1 MARTCSIPQKERY
14 TRMAIG
20 GVFVVAG
27 FVIHRDTLT
36 SLALVTVGSAM
47 TARASL
53 GY

>member
-1 MARTCSIPQKERY
+1 
-14 TRMAIG
+14 MAIG
-20 GVFVVAG
+20 SVFVVAG

-36 SLALVTVGSAM
+36 ALTMVAVGSAM

>member
-20 GVFVVAG
+20 SVFVVAG
-27 FVIHRDTLT
+27 FVIHRDTFT
-36 SLALVTVGSAM
+36 AVTLVAVGSAM

>member
-1 MARTCSIPQKERY
+1 MPQKERY
-14 TRMAIG
+14 TRMSIG
-20 GVFVVAG
+20 AVFVVAG
-27 FVIHRDTLT
+27 FVIHRDTFT

>member
-27 FVIHRDTLT
+27 FVIHRDTVT
-36 SLALVTVGSAM
+36 AVTMVTVGSAM